1 MGRSK
6 LNKEQL
12 EYLKEKLSLTE
23 ELFLTVATGK
33 YDVDFQIPKEEDEF
47 TGLYTGIKLMLDTSK
62 EQLST
67 LKKLNRQ
74 LKTGTIK
81 REVLINE
88 LQKIGHI
95 GSWEWKWKSNTITC
109 SNEMLKIFDLHQK
122 NNRLKY
128 ETVLKY
134 IHKQDSETVDY
145 IIRRAYFK
153 HNPFKIYFRITT
165 NGGASKFLEVRGTVE
180 LAKDETPIR
189 MYGTVQDITELK
201 ETKEKLFLSNQQL
214 EVKVNE
220 RTRDLKKAYKNLE
233 REMQLKETALE
244 KERLLSVVVE
254 SSNDSIIS
262 KTILGNITSWNK
274 GATKIYGYTEEEMM
288 GQNIRIIIPDEK
300 LEEYEEVMRKISKGQ
315 KINTF
320 QTIRK
325 TKDDRL
331 IDVSLSISPIKNNLG
346 NILGAS
352 EIAQD
357 ITDEKNANKRFEIAV
372 EAAPNAMIM
381 VDEYGKIV
389 MLNKQTEKMFGYGEK
404 DLLGNTI
411 EILIP
416 HEIRENHV
424 KSRSDYQNNPSARPM
439 GVGRELFGVKKDG
452 TKIIVEIGLN
462 PINRKE
468 GKFVLASIVDVTE
481 RKKFEYELHKSE
493 QKYRTLVETM
503 NEGVLM
509 VDNDD
514 IITFANNFMCK
525 MLGYQFNEM
534 HGKKANKLLLDE
546 EGKREMKSI
555 ISSRKKGKSTK
566 YEIQLLTKHKQ
577 KLWMLV
583 SSSPTYDE
591 NGNITGSVG
600 LHTNITN
607 RKLME
612 EELNSIANIPAEN
625 PNPTFRFSI
634 HGQILLYSNPASDKT
649 LSFFDNE
656 DNKKVKQAW
665 VKQINKTY
673 QYGKPVKKELKVND
687 RTYMCTIV
695 PVPQNGYVNVY
706 AVDITL
712 IKEAE
717 AEIRKLSLVL
727 SKTDNAVV
735 IADNKGNIQWINEGF
750 KRITGYSLNEIT
762 GTHGQLLR
770 KGRKTGL
777 VEDHPY
783 FIKML
788 ETKQSVSYES
798 HNYKKNGKEYWSITT
813 LTPLFND
820 NGELENIIAIDTDV
834 THKKQAEKEILK
846 AKKIAEDSAKAKELF
861 LANMSHE
868 IRTPMN
874 AIMGIIQL
882 LKDTP
887 LNQEQLDY
895 LKSMDFAG
903 ENLLRIINDVLDLSK
918 IELGKMS
925 LEKIQFSLNSLIS
938 DLFNSISHRAHEKGI
953 QLLKSIDNDVPDKII
968 GDPVRVNQ
976 ILINLI
982 SNAIKFTEK
991 GFVKL
996 YVKVVEKN
1004 NTTLKINFIVE
1015 DTGIG
1020 INAQMHKV
1028 IFYDFEQA
1036 NKETTRKYGGT
1047 GLGLSIVKRLLEL
1060 QGGSIIVKSKEGK
1073 GAIFTVEI
1081 PFGIST
1087 TDDEII
1093 QTITF
1098 DEYEKELFK
1107 TTVLLVE
1114 DNTLNQ
1120 MVATKFLESMGIKIT
1135 VVNNGLEGVNEL
1147 ARSDYDMVLMDI
1159 QMPHMDG
1166 YTAAKFI
1173 RTKMKGKKKH
1183 IPILAMTAHA
1193 ISGEKEKCIAA
1204 GMDDYISKPLKREH
1218 LKAKIINLLKQ
1229 KNNYD

>member
-1 MGRSK
+1 MGKSK

-12 EYLKEKLSLTE
+12 EYLKEKLTLIE
-23 ELFLTVATGK
+23 ELFLAIATGK
-33 YDVDFQIPKEEDEF
+33 YDIDFQLPKEEDEF
-47 TGLYTGIKLMLDTSK
+47 TGLYAGIKLMLDSSK
-62 EQLST
+62 EQLYA

-74 LKTGTIK
+74 LKNGTQK
-81 REVLINE
+81 REILINE
-88 LQKIGHI
+88 LQKVGHI
-95 GSWEWKWKSNTITC
+95 GSWEWKWESNTITC
-109 SNEMLKIFDLHQK
+109 SNEMLKIIELHQK
-122 NNRLKY
+122 NNKLKY
-128 ETVLKY
+128 ETLLRY
-134 IHKQDSETVDY
+134 IHKQDVEAVDY

-153 HNPFKIYFRITT
+153 QDPFKIYLRTSNRGST
-165 NGGASKFLEVRGTVE
+165 KFLEVRGTVE
-180 LAKDETPIR
+180 LEKNGNPSR
-189 MYGTVQDITELK
+189 MYGTIQDITELK
-201 ETKEKLFLSNQQL
+201 ETKEKLILSKQQL
-214 EVKVNE
+214 EAKVNE
-220 RTRDLKKAYKNLE
+220 RTRDLKRAYLNLE

-244 KERLLSVVVE
+244 KERLLSVIVE
-254 SSNDSIIS
+254 SSNDAIIS
-262 KTILGNITSWNK
+262 KTILGDIISWNT
-274 GATKIYGYTEEEMM
+274 GATKMYGFTEKEMM
-288 GQNIRIIIPDEK
+288 GQHISKIIPEEK
-300 LEEYEEVMRKISKGQ
+300 LEEHDESMRKILEGQ
-315 KINTF
+315 KIKTF

-325 TKDDRL
+325 TKHGDL
-331 IDVSLSISPIKNNLG
+331 IDVSLSISPIKNNFG
-346 NILGAS
+346 NIIGAS
-352 EIAQD
+352 TIARD

-381 VDEYGKIV
+381 VDEHGKIV
-389 MLNKQTEKMFGYGEK
+389 MLNKQTEKMFGYDEK
-404 DLLGNTI
+404 ELLGNTV
-411 EILIP
+411 EKLIP
-416 HEIRENHV
+416 HEVKENHI
-424 KSRSDYQNNPSARPM
+424 KSRNEYQSDPSARPM
-439 GVGRELFGVKKDG
+439 GVGRELYGVKKDG

-462 PINRKE
+462 PIIRKE

-481 RKKFEYELHKSE
+481 RKKIEYELRKSE
-493 QKYRTLVETM
+493 QKYKTLVETM
-503 NEGVLM
+503 NEGVLL
-509 VDNDD
+509 VDNND
-514 IITFANNFMCK
+514 IITFANDFMCK
-525 MLGYQFNEM
+525 MLGYQLKEM
-534 HGKKANKLLLDE
+534 VGKKANKLLLDE
-546 EGKREMKSI
+546 EGRREMKSI

-583 SSSPTYDE
+583 SGSPTYDAY
-591 NGNITGSVG
+591 GNIVGSVG

-634 HGQILLYSNPASDKT
+634 HGQILLYSNPASNNT
-649 LSFFDNE
+649 LNFFDNE
-656 DNKKVKQAW
+656 DNKEIKQEW
-665 VKQINKTY
+665 VKQINETY
-673 QYGKPVKKELKVND
+673 RYGKPVKKELKVD
-687 RTYMCTIV
+687 EKTYMCTIV

-706 AVDITL
+706 AVDITAA
-712 IKEAE
+712 KEAE
-717 AEIRKLSLVL
+717 AEIKKLSLVL
-727 SKTDNAVV
+727 SKTENAVV
-735 IADNKGNIQWINEGF
+735 IADNKGNIQWVNEGF

-762 GTHGQLLR
+762 GTHGQSLR

-820 NGELENIIAIDTDV
+820 DGELENIIAIDTDV

-846 AKKIAEDSAKAKELF
+846 AKKIAEDSAKSKELF

-887 LNQEQLDY
+887 LNQTQLDY

-918 IELGKMS
+918 IEAGKMS
-925 LEKIQFSLNSLIS
+925 LEKIQFNLNSLIS
-938 DLFNSISHRAHEKGI
+938 DLFNSINYRANEKGI
-953 QLLKSIDNDVPDKII
+953 QLLKLIEDEVPEKII
-968 GDPVRVNQ
+968 GDPIRVNQ

-991 GFVKL
+991 GHVKL
-996 YVKVVEKN
+996 HVKVVEKID
-1004 NTTLKINFIVE
+1004 NTIKINFIIE

-1020 INAQMHKV
+1020 INAQMHKI
-1028 IFYDFEQA
+1028 IFHDFEQA

-1060 QGGSIIVKSKEGK
+1060 QGGSIKVKSKVGK
-1073 GAIFTVEI
+1073 GATFTVEL
-1081 PFGIST
+1081 PFVIST
-1087 TDDEII
+1087 TNDETPQLIEI
-1093 QTITF
+1093 
-1098 DEYEKELFK
+1098 DEFEKELFNIS
-1107 TTVLLVE
+1107 VLLVE
-1114 DNTLNQ
+1114 DNILNQ
-1120 MVATKFLESMGIKIT
+1120 MVATKFLETMGLKIT
-1135 VVNNGLEGVNEL
+1135 VVNNGLEGINEL
-1147 ARSDYDMVLMDI
+1147 ARCDYDMVLMDI

-1173 RTKMKGKKKH
+1173 RTKLKGEKKH

-1218 LKAKIINLLKQ
+1218 LKSKIINLLKQ
-1229 KNNYD
+1229 KSYDK